1 MNGQTRLGSFIEA
14 SFNIA
19 IGLVISTIA
28 NAIVF
33 PLFGFNPTLGENVT
47 ISVVYTVISLVRQ
60 YVIRRWF
67 NAKLQS
73 AAKKLAG
80 EGE

>member
-28 NAIVF
+28 NAIIF
-33 PLFGFNPTLGENVT
+33 PQFGFNPTLEENVT
-47 ISVVYTVISLVRQ
+47 ISVIYTVISLVRQ

-80 EGE
+80 EG

>member
-19 IGLVISTIA
+19 IGLVISTTA
-28 NAIVF
+28 NAIIF
-33 PLFGFNPTLGENVT
+33 PQFGFNPTLEENVT
-47 ISVVYTVISLVRQ
+47 ISVIYTVISLVRQ

-80 EGE
+80 EG